1 MMKMKPYETIARY
14 LLGAIYLFGAVD
26 GALQIF
32 FNTSYTGTP
41 DQYSFT
47 WSLQHTTYF
56 WRFLKLCE
64 LIGAFSLLMNYKP
77 VLGFAILVPITSI
90 ICLVYAFEFHWYVHL
105 VIISACSLVLFK
117 AYIKSFRPLLDEYA

>member
-1 MMKMKPYETIARY
+1 MMKLKLYETIARY

-32 FNTSYTGTP
+32 FHVSYTGEP

-47 WSLQHTTYF
+47 WGLQHTPYF
-56 WRFLKLCE
+56 WPFLKLCE

-77 VLGFAILVPITSI
+77 ALGFAILAPISAV

-105 VIISACSLVLFK
+105 FLIGMSSLILLK
-117 AYIKSFRPLLDEYA
+117 AYSKAFRPLLDEYS